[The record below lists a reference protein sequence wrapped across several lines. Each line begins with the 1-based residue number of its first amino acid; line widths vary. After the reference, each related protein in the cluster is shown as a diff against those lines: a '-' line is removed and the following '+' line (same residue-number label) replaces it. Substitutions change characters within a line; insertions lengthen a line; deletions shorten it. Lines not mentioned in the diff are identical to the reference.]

1 MTSLS
6 FTRKSAAT
14 FVLRNRAEA
23 KCFSSGDL
31 VVGTFLFLFSL
42 GPNRRTLQSPCDRT
56 VTGRLAV
63 ENRIAL
69 GYFYTCFILGEK
81 ERSDQDLGFTLDP
94 DEMYITK

>member
-1 MTSLS
+1 MWLTSLS

-31 VVGTFLFLFSL
+31 VVGAFLFFLFSL
-42 GPNRRTLQSPCDRT
+42 SPNLRTLQSPCDRT

-63 ENRIAL
+63 EI
-69 GYFYTCFILGEK
+69 E
-81 ERSDQDLGFTLDP
+81 
-94 DEMYITK
+94 

>member
-23 KCFSSGDL
+23 KCFSSGVL

-42 GPNRRTLQSPCDRT
+42 SPNLRTLQSPCDRT

-63 ENRIAL
+63 ENRIAFGVFL
-69 GYFYTCFILGEK
+69 YVFYSRR
-81 ERSDQDLGFTLDP
+81 ERA
-94 DEMYITK
+94 K